1 MEPELTVVIPVY
13 NEEESLPPLFEALM
27 PVLEALG
34 RSTEVLLV
42 DDGSTDGSLDC
53 MRRLRARHPGVRI
66 LRHERNA
73 GLSAAMATGFA
84 AARGAV
90 VATMD
95 ADLQNDPRDIPLL
108 LEALRE
114 ADAVVGWRH
123 ERNDPFVKRLSSR
136 VANWLR
142 NRVIHDGIHDTGCSL
157 KVYRREYLGRL
168 RMYTGLHR
176 FLPALLQ
183 MEGARVREVKV
194 RHHPRTRGTAKY
206 HLTNR
211 LAGPLYDLI
220 VVRWMQRR
228 RIAVR
233 AEELP

>member
-1 MEPELTVVIPVY
+1 
-13 NEEESLPPLFEALM
+13 
-27 PVLEALG
+27 
-34 RSTEVLLV
+34 
-42 DDGSTDGSLDC
+42 
-53 MRRLRARHPGVRI
+53 
-66 LRHERNA
+66 
-73 GLSAAMATGFA
+73 
-84 AARGAV
+84 
-90 VATMD
+90 
-95 ADLQNDPRDIPLL
+95 
-108 LEALRE
+108 
-114 ADAVVGWRH
+114 
-123 ERNDPFVKRLSSR
+123 
-136 VANWLR
+136 
-142 NRVIHDGIHDTGCSL
+142 
-157 KVYRREYLGRL
+157 
-168 RMYTGLHR
+168 MYTGLHR